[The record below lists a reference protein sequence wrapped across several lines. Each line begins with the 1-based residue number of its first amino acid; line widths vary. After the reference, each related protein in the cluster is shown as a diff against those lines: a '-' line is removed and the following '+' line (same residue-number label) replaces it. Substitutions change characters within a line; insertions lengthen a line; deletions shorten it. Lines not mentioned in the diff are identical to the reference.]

1 MYSSPFSKSAARL
14 SLVLSMGLA
23 GLAPAAGLVPAAFAQ
38 ANPACQPPRSGE
50 YLLMVM
56 NPTEDIQTQLR
67 QVLPPSSTATVCDYL
82 QDRVLRVDGFSTPEL
97 ASSWAQ
103 YVETK
108 GGESFIARPA
118 GAAATPT
125 APETA
130 AAPSFPQPTLPVT
143 PAPTTTPIAP
153 APVAVAPMTTAP
165 MTTAP
170 TAAATATGAYPAQ
183 PLGTGYAVLVDY
195 FNRPETAIEL
205 QQLLSRQIGLVSY
218 GQRPYLL
225 AVYTTDAAVAN
236 STLQSLS
243 DRNFTALIIDSRRA
257 VLLTPAVAVR

>member
-1 MYSSPFSKSAARL
+1 MYSSPFSKYAARL
-14 SLVLSMGLA
+14 GLVLSMGLA
-23 GLAPAAGLVPAAFAQ
+23 DLAPEVAFAQ
-38 ANPACQPPRSGE
+38 ANSACQPPRSGE
-50 YLLMVM
+50 YLLMVT

-67 QVLPPSSTATVCDYL
+67 QVLPPSSTATVCNYL

-108 GGESFIARPA
+108 GGQSFVARPA
-118 GAAATPT
+118 GTAATST

-130 AAPSFPQPTLPVT
+130 VAPSFPQPTLPTT
-143 PAPTTTPIAP
+143 PVPAQMATPIAP
-153 APVAVAPMTTAP
+153 VPVAIAPMTAAPMTTA
-165 MTTAP
+165 
-170 TAAATATGAYPAQ
+170 TATGTYRAQ

-195 FNRPETAIEL
+195 SNRPETAIEL

-225 AVYTTDAAVAN
+225 AVYTADAAVAN